1 MKSVYSTIRLP
12 VITEKASILREESG
26 VYCFKAHPRANKV
39 EIAKAIETIFEVKVA
54 EVRTSMVKGK
64 MKRFGRSMTKRPD
77 WKKAWVTLAQGE
89 KELDLFEA
97 Q

>member
-26 VYCFKAHPRANKV
+26 VYCFRTHPRANKV
-39 EIAKAIETIFEVKVA
+39 EIAKAIEEIFEVKVA

-64 MKRFGRSMTKRPD
+64 VKRFGKSSSKRPD
-77 WKKAWVTLAQGE
+77 WKKAWITLAPGE
-89 KELDLFEA
+89 KELDLFET

>member
-12 VITEKASILREESG
+12 VVTEKASIQREESG
-26 VYCFKAHPRANKV
+26 VYCFRVHPRANKV
-39 EIAKAIETIFEVKVA
+39 EIGKAIESIFEVKVV

-64 MKRFGRSMTKRPD
+64 VKRFGRSLGKRPD
-77 WKKAWVTLAQGE
+77 WKKAWVKLAPGE
-89 KELDLFEA
+89 KEIELFEA